1 MAYINFKEER
11 VVALDQLQNRIN
23 NNKTRFNKIRG
34 ERVLSKIYNP
44 DKEYSYNEFNS
55 ENFGFKK
62 LKSELDFYEISNK
75 DIVCSIFNKCSFH
88 NMKFKE
94 CKFIGCYFNNC
105 DFGDGGVVF
114 EDCTFIKHE
123 SEELP
128 ALNINDNFSCEF
140 YECNIYARFVN
151 CSLSYAIF
159 NSCNIKSTNFYLSDM
174 ASIIIINSELK
185 KVRFSDVDLK
195 GAKILSTYIEDL
207 DFIDKDKSKFD
218 EKTFFDRIKIK
229 KGTRNEYEGVYM
241 VYQTLADKYK
251 ENNFINNFGEYY
263 YLCKK
268 NQRKTLR
275 PLPKFVSFLYYITC
289 GYGERPMYTIY
300 SSLVVILFFSI
311 LYLVIGIDIN
321 GEVVSYKSI
330 FNDISLH
337 RFLEDFNESLN
348 LSVGMFAGV
357 GFDNA
362 QPLPITYMASNIEM
376 VCGVVMMGI
385 GISTLTK
392 KVVR

>member
-11 VVALDQLQNRIN
+11 AAALDQLQKRIN
-23 NNKTRFNKIRG
+23 NNKTIFNKIRG
-34 ERVLSKIYNP
+34 KKTISKNYDP
-44 DKEYSYNEFNS
+44 DKEYSYNDFNNK
-55 ENFGFKK
+55 NFG
-62 LKSELDFYEISNK
+62 LENLMNELEFYEISNK

-88 NMKFKE
+88 NIKFKE

-105 DFGDGGVVF
+105 DFGGGGVVF
-114 EDCTFIKHE
+114 EDCTFIKYE

-128 ALNINDNFSCEF
+128 AVNINDNLSCEF

-151 CSLSYAIF
+151 CSLGYAIF
-159 NSCNIKSTNFYLSDM
+159 NSCSIKITNFYLSDM
-174 ASIIIINSELK
+174 ASIMIINSELNG
-185 KVRFSDVDLK
+185 VRFSDVDLK
-195 GAKILSTYIEDL
+195 GAKVLMTYIEDL

-218 EKTFFDRIKIK
+218 EKTFFDRIKLK

-241 VYQTLADKYK
+241 VYETLADKYK
-251 ENNFINNFGEYY
+251 ENNFTNNFGEYY

-268 NQRKTLR
+268 IQRKTLR

-300 SSLVVILFFSI
+300 SSLAVILFFSI
-311 LYLVIGIDIN
+311 LYLLIGIDIN

-330 FNDISLH
+330 FNDISFY

-362 QPLPITYMASNIEM
+362 QPVPATYMATNVEM
-376 VCGVVMMGI
+376 VCGVIMMGI